1 MWPWDW
7 GHQVAPPSGCYGQQV
22 LSPDTVG
29 PWYWLECVLLQCVPI
44 QYTTAWCSFIKIL
57 LSYANTLIYSHWL
70 LIFQGLQLCLELL
83 SDLPP
88 TPNLLPS
95 PSLYVVLFTR
105 SIPSL
110 CRLLVHEQVFNYS
123 IMNSYK
129 ESYNFQIFIFAC
141 FAHKFHQISKYLN
154 KIKPLYPL
162 QHIEAFFSPPPP
174 NPNKKKFLFSSSQCI
189 EVNAFFFEINV
200 LLLHLISLCFIEA

>member
-1 MWPWDW
+1 MCSYSIHN
-7 GHQVAPPSGCYGQQV
+7 GLVFIHKNS
-22 LSPDTVG
+22 S
-29 PWYWLECVLLQCVPI
+29 LLCRHFDLFPLAVDIPRVTTLFGTAVRPI
-44 QYTTAWCSFIKIL
+44 
-57 LSYANTLIYSHWL
+57 
-70 LIFQGLQLCLELL
+70 
-83 SDLPP
+83 P

-141 FAHKFHQISKYLN
+141 FAHKFHQISKYLD

-162 QHIEAFFSPPPP
+162 QHIEAFFSSPPPP

>member
-1 MWPWDW
+1 MTLRLR
-7 GHQVAPPSGCYGQQV
+7 PPGGSPIWLLRTTGALPLHSRALV
-22 LSPDTVG
+22 LIG
-29 PWYWLECVLLQCVPI
+29 MC
-44 QYTTAWCSFIKIL
+44 TTAMCSYSIHNGLVFIHKNSSL
-57 LSYANTLIYSHWL
+57 LCRHFDLFPLAVDIPRVITL
-70 LIFQGLQLCLELL
+70 FGTAVR
-83 SDLPP
+83 PTP

-141 FAHKFHQISKYLN
+141 FAHKFHKISKYLD

-162 QHIEAFFSPPPP
+162 QHIEAFFSSPPPQP
-174 NPNKKKFLFSSSQCI
+174 KQKKISFLFQP
-189 EVNAFFFEINV
+189 V
-200 LLLHLISLCFIEA
+200 H